1 MIKQQPLRNVQV
13 LDFTQV
19 LTGPFATMV
28 LGDLG
33 AEVIKVEPPKGDETR
48 SWPPFFEND
57 KSGYFMSLNRNKRS
71 ITLNLKNEQAKHIV
85 YQLVQQSDIVI
96 ENFSPGVVKKLSIDY
111 DTLRQHNSELIYC
124 SISGFGQYGKYKSKR
139 AYDPIIQGMTGL
151 MSITGDR
158 DGPPAKVGIPI
169 TDLVASLYGVISVIA
184 AYIHKQNSGEGQ
196 YIDVALYD
204 SMVSFLTIMA
214 MEYFVTGN
222 SPSRWGL
229 DHIHRVPAR
238 AFQTKDGEY
247 VQVAATND
255 VMFPKFCDLLGLSE
269 LKNDDRYNT
278 NAKRVQ
284 RRDEINPI
292 FEEKMK
298 EKTRAEWL
306 RLFED
311 NGLPCGPIMDL
322 EEVFSDSHVRDREML
337 FDMEQPGLG
346 LIKQL
351 GFPYKFSLTPPQA
364 QMRNPELGEHTEEI
378 LKKKLQFTDE
388 QIDGFK
394 GQSVI

>member
-1 MIKQQPLRNVQV
+1 
-13 LDFTQV
+13 
-19 LTGPFATMV
+19 
-28 LGDLG
+28 
-33 AEVIKVEPPKGDETR
+33 
-48 SWPPFFEND
+48 
-57 KSGYFMSLNRNKRS
+57 MSLNRNKRS